1 MITISHVVALSNNNV
16 IGVDNNLPWN
26 LKTDLAHFKDYTT
39 NKIIVMG
46 RKTFESI
53 GRPLPNRKNL
63 IVSNTLNE
71 INGASIYKN
80 TEEAI
85 KSAEDICINDEIYNE
100 IGSGVDVLI
109 DDGSHLCYSQITTV
123 NIACGGFV
131 NSGGI
136 VIIEDTHTS
145 YIKGFSGFNSKAFLK
160 LVQEIIGCMHA
171 RSPRLLREKKN
182 ALANLSPDNIFKNN
196 VDSIRIFESIFAF
209 KIVKDLQVSKE
220 IPSFAKPSK
229 PIEDRRRDSK
239 RW

>member
-71 INGASIYKN
+71 INGAYIYKS

-85 KSAEDICINDEIYNE
+85 KNAKEMCINNEIYNE
-100 IGSGVDVLI
+100 I
-109 DDGSHLCYSQITTV
+109 
-123 NIACGGFV
+123 
-131 NSGGI
+131 
-136 VIIEDTHTS
+136 VIIGGGYLFRDTLKIT
-145 YIKGFSGFNSKAFLK
+145 NK
-160 LVQEIIGCMHA
+160 LVLTEVDCDIDGDVFYPKINLEEWNEV
-171 RSPRLLREKKN
+171 SSKKFTKDSDNDYDFVVKVYERL
-182 ALANLSPDNIFKNN
+182 
-196 VDSIRIFESIFAF
+196 
-209 KIVKDLQVSKE
+209 
-220 IPSFAKPSK
+220 
-229 PIEDRRRDSK
+229 
-239 RW
+239 

>member
-71 INGASIYKN
+71 INGAYIYKS

-85 KSAEDICINDEIYNE
+85 KNAKEMCINNEIYNE
-100 IGSGVDVLI
+100 I
-109 DDGSHLCYSQITTV
+109 
-123 NIACGGFV
+123 
-131 NSGGI
+131 
-136 VIIEDTHTS
+136 VIIGGGYLFRDTLKIT
-145 YIKGFSGFNSKAFLK
+145 NK
-160 LVQEIIGCMHA
+160 LVLSEVDCEIDGDVFYPKINLEEWNEVSSKKFIKDSDNDFNFVVKVYE
-171 RSPRLLREKKN
+171 RS
-182 ALANLSPDNIFKNN
+182 
-196 VDSIRIFESIFAF
+196 
-209 KIVKDLQVSKE
+209 
-220 IPSFAKPSK
+220 
-229 PIEDRRRDSK
+229 
-239 RW
+239 

>member
-71 INGASIYKN
+71 INGAYIYKS

-85 KSAEDICINDEIYNE
+85 KNAKEMCINSEIYNE
-100 IGSGVDVLI
+100 I
-109 DDGSHLCYSQITTV
+109 
-123 NIACGGFV
+123 
-131 NSGGI
+131 
-136 VIIEDTHTS
+136 VIIGGGYLFRDTLKIT
-145 YIKGFSGFNSKAFLK
+145 NK
-160 LVQEIIGCMHA
+160 LVLSEVDCEIDGDVFYPKINLEKWNEV
-171 RSPRLLREKKN
+171 SSKKFTKDSDNDYDFVVKVYERL
-182 ALANLSPDNIFKNN
+182 
-196 VDSIRIFESIFAF
+196 
-209 KIVKDLQVSKE
+209 
-220 IPSFAKPSK
+220 
-229 PIEDRRRDSK
+229 
-239 RW
+239 

>member
-71 INGASIYKN
+71 INGAYIYKS

-85 KSAEDICINDEIYNE
+85 KNAKEMCINSEIYNE
-100 IGSGVDVLI
+100 I
-109 DDGSHLCYSQITTV
+109 
-123 NIACGGFV
+123 
-131 NSGGI
+131 
-136 VIIEDTHTS
+136 VIIGGGYLFRDTLKIT
-145 YIKGFSGFNSKAFLK
+145 NK
-160 LVQEIIGCMHA
+160 LVLSEVDCEIDGDVFYPKINLEEWNEV
-171 RSPRLLREKKN
+171 SSKKFIKD
-182 ALANLSPDNIFKNN
+182 SDNDFNF
-196 VDSIRIFESIFAF
+196 V
-209 KIVKDLQVSKE
+209 VKVYE
-220 IPSFAKPSK
+220 RP
-229 PIEDRRRDSK
+229 
-239 RW
+239 

>member
-71 INGASIYKN
+71 INGAYIYKS

-85 KSAEDICINDEIYNE
+85 KNAKEMCINNEIYNE
-100 IGSGVDVLI
+100 I
-109 DDGSHLCYSQITTV
+109 
-123 NIACGGFV
+123 
-131 NSGGI
+131 
-136 VIIEDTHTS
+136 VIIGGGYLFRDTLK
-145 YIKGFSGFNSKAFLK
+145 IINK
-160 LVQEIIGCMHA
+160 LVLSEVDCEIDGDVFYPKINLEEWKEV
-171 RSPRLLREKKN
+171 SSKKFIKDSDNDFNFVVKVYERL
-182 ALANLSPDNIFKNN
+182 
-196 VDSIRIFESIFAF
+196 
-209 KIVKDLQVSKE
+209 
-220 IPSFAKPSK
+220 
-229 PIEDRRRDSK
+229 
-239 RW
+239 

>member
-71 INGASIYKN
+71 INGASIYKS

-85 KSAEDICINDEIYNE
+85 KNAKEMCINNEIYNE
-100 IGSGVDVLI
+100 I
-109 DDGSHLCYSQITTV
+109 
-123 NIACGGFV
+123 
-131 NSGGI
+131 
-136 VIIEDTHTS
+136 VIIGGGYLFRDTLKIT
-145 YIKGFSGFNSKAFLK
+145 NK
-160 LVQEIIGCMHA
+160 LVLSEVDCEIDGDVFYPKINLEEWNEV
-171 RSPRLLREKKN
+171 SSKKFIKD
-182 ALANLSPDNIFKNN
+182 SDNDFNFVVKVYKIF
-196 VDSIRIFESIFAF
+196 
-209 KIVKDLQVSKE
+209 
-220 IPSFAKPSK
+220 
-229 PIEDRRRDSK
+229 
-239 RW
+239 